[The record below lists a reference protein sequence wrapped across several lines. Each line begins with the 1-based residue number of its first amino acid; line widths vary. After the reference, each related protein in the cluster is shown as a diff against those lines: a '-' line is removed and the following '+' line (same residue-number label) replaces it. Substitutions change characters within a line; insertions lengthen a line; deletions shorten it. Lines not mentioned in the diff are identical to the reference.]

1 MTPVQSTNLRAIG
14 YDLLAGTLTVEFHGG
29 RRYAYAGVPWSEYR
43 RLLQAKSHGACFH
56 ARIRNRYPYR
66 RLR

>member
-1 MTPVQSTNLRAIG
+1 MTRVSSSNLRAVG
-14 YDLLAGTLTVEFHGG
+14 YDPLAGTLTVEFHGG
-29 RRYAYAGVPWSEYR
+29 RRYAYSGVPWSEYR
-43 RLLQAKSHGACFH
+43 GLLQAKSHGACFH